1 MATFTRPPR
10 LSELAGCGS
19 LSAAQDAGFHY
30 QTHLSP
36 LEPNISR
43 AAHDRGELSPPRR
56 PPGPSGA
63 MARRSIRRTP
73 EFPTPCALKKEF
85 FG

>member
-19 LSAAQDAGFHY
+19 LSAAQDAGCHY
-30 QTHLSP
+30 QTHFSP
-36 LEPNISR
+36 LEPNI

-56 PPGPSGA
+56 PPG
-63 MARRSIRRTP
+63 IRREP
-73 EFPTPCALKKEF
+73 WLAAVLAERLNSLRRAL
-85 FG
+85 